1 MSRTKYIISFA
12 SVGFVLSFIIGLF
25 SSVPFGI
32 ILLRALISALVMA
45 CVYFAGSVIFD
56 KFLDAN
62 GSVTET
68 TPKKIKTTG
77 NADVSLD
84 DSLIFDEENGPEFR
98 IPKQLMNEGV
108 SEPKKPAAKQESS
121 ASASNAESVSVTTA
135 EVPPVEPKAESAP
148 VKTEPAAENFI
159 SVNDTESAD
168 NMELGSLPDI
178 DTMLTDMKK
187 LGSDVITNS
196 DFAKSEA
203 TAGSEELKGAD
214 TEIMARA
221 IHTVLTRDNG

>member
-1 MSRTKYIISFA
+1 MNKTKYLISFA
-12 SVGFVLSFIIGLF
+12 SVGFVFSFIIGLF

-45 CVYFAGSVIFD
+45 CVYFAGSVIFE
-56 KFLDAN
+56 KFLDE
-62 GSVTET
+62 GGMSVSGTSSNT
-68 TPKKIKTTG
+68 KTTG
-77 NADVSLD
+77 KVDTSLD
-84 DSLIFDEENGPEFR
+84 DSLIFDDENGPEFR
-98 IPKQLMNEGV
+98 IPKQLINESTSGAKTVQAENPEETV
-108 SEPKKPAAKQESS
+108 SASVQAVASEQVQNSKPAFDASPAKQE
-121 ASASNAESVSVTTA
+121 A
-135 EVPPVEPKAESAP
+135 
-148 VKTEPAAENFI
+148 AAENYI
-159 SVNDTESAD
+159 NVNNTDSAD

>member
-1 MSRTKYIISFA
+1 MS
-12 SVGFVLSFIIGLF
+12 
-25 SSVPFGI
+25 
-32 ILLRALISALVMA
+32 
-45 CVYFAGSVIFD
+45 
-56 KFLDAN
+56 
-62 GSVTET
+62 
-68 TPKKIKTTG
+68 
-77 NADVSLD
+77 
-84 DSLIFDEENGPEFR
+84 
-98 IPKQLMNEGV
+98 
-108 SEPKKPAAKQESS
+108 KPAVEVSPAKQE
-121 ASASNAESVSVTTA
+121 
-135 EVPPVEPKAESAP
+135 
-148 VKTEPAAENFI
+148 TETENFI
-159 SVNDTESAD
+159 SVNNTDNTD